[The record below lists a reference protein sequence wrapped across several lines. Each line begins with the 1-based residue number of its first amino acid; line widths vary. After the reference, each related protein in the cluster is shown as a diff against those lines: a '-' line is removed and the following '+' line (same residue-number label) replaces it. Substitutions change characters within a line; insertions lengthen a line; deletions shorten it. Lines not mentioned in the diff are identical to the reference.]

1 VKLNCNGDS
10 AYADGFPI
18 LATDLNV
25 VTLRTLAASDSM
37 YFGRY
42 KISRDVFQVLKHRA
56 ALVVGWWAW
65 RDLSENNVCS
75 HPSRF
80 SAGGGGG
87 GEAGLKPLF
96 NGWSDYFKHGGF
108 FFPPLL
114 CGGGGGGGGGD
125 AGITTPFNWLSDI
138 LQHRGYISP

>member
-87 GEAGLKPLF
+87 
-96 NGWSDYFKHGGF
+96 
-108 FFPPLL
+108 
-114 CGGGGGGGGGD
+114 D